1 MTKRIDYGIDAP
13 GVVRNMLVI
22 GVVVLA
28 GALLIPPFHMGSAYV
43 EPRGFWITGVSF
55 LFFGGLMLLYSLRGK
70 FRHRDRILA
79 LAKLRGDEDVL
90 DVGTGRGLL
99 LVGAA
104 KKLVTGRAV
113 GLDIWKTSDLS
124 DNARAST
131 QAVLEQ
137 EGLADRCWLLE
148 RPAQDTGLPDATF
161 DVIVSNL
168 CLHNISSR
176 EERDAACREIV
187 RLLKPGGA
195 AIISDFKHT
204 GQYAEVFQA
213 AGLTVRRS
221 HHPWDTFPPLTVVE
235 GRKPEPSFGRS
246 REINDPE
253 TMRTKS

>member
-1 MTKRIDYGIDAP
+1 MSERMDSGRIDYGIDAP
-13 GVVRNMLVI
+13 SVVRNMLVI

-28 GALLIPPFHMGSAYV
+28 GAVLIPPFHVGSAYI

-70 FRHRDRILA
+70 FRHRDRMLA

-104 KKLVTGRAV
+104 KKLVTGHAV

-124 DNARAST
+124 GNAREKT
-131 QAVLEQ
+131 QAVLAQ
-137 EGLADRCWLLE
+137 EGVADRCRLLE
-148 RPAQDTGLPDATF
+148 RPAQDSGLPDASF

-176 EERDAACREIV
+176 EERDAACREIA
-187 RLLKPGGA
+187 RMLKPGGV
-195 AIISDFKHT
+195 AIISDFKNT
-204 GQYAEVFQA
+204 GQYAKAFQT

-221 HHPWDTFPPLTVVE
+221 YHPWDTFPPLTVVE
-235 GRKPEPSFGRS
+235 ARKPKVS
-246 REINDPE
+246 
-253 TMRTKS
+253 

>member
-1 MTKRIDYGIDAP
+1 MSERMDSGRIDYGIDAP
-13 GVVRNMLVI
+13 SVVRNMLLI
-22 GVVVLA
+22 GFVVLA
-28 GALLIPPFHMGSAYV
+28 GALLIPPFHIGSAYV

-104 KKLVTGRAV
+104 KKLVTGHAV

-124 DNARAST
+124 ANARANT
-131 QAVLEQ
+131 ETVLAQ
-137 EGLADRCWLLE
+137 EGVAERCRLLE
-148 RPAQDTGLPDATF
+148 RPAQDSGLPDASF

-168 CLHNISSR
+168 CLHNISAR
-176 EERDAACREIV
+176 EERDAACREIA
-187 RLLKPGGA
+187 RMLKPGGVA
-195 AIISDFKHT
+195 VISDFKNT
-204 GQYAEVFQA
+204 GRYAKVFQA

-221 HHPWDTFPPLTVVE
+221 YHPWDTFPPLTIVE
-235 GRKPEPSFGRS
+235 ARKTNVS
-246 REINDPE
+246 
-253 TMRTKS
+253 

>member
-1 MTKRIDYGIDAP
+1 MSERMDSGRIDYGIDAP
-13 GVVRNMLVI
+13 SVVRNMLVI

-28 GALLIPPFHMGSAYV
+28 GAVLIPPFHVGSAYI

-70 FRHRDRILA
+70 FRHRDRMLA

-104 KKLVTGRAV
+104 KKLVTGHAV

-124 DNARAST
+124 GNAREKT
-131 QAVLEQ
+131 QAVLKQ
-137 EGLADRCWLLE
+137 EGVAERCRLLE
-148 RPAQDTGLPDATF
+148 CPAQDTGLPDASF

-176 EERDAACREIV
+176 EERDAACREIA
-187 RLLKPGGA
+187 RMLKPGGV
-195 AIISDFKHT
+195 AIISDFKNT
-204 GQYAEVFQA
+204 GQYAKAFQT

-221 HHPWDTFPPLTVVE
+221 YHPWDTFPPLTVVE
-235 GRKPEPSFGRS
+235 ARKPKVS
-246 REINDPE
+246 
-253 TMRTKS
+253 